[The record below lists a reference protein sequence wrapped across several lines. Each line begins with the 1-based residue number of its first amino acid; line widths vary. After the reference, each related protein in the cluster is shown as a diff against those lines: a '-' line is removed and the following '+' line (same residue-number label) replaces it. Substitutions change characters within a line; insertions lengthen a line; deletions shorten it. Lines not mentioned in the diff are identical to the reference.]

1 LSKRGDLIVKSVASE
16 MRPYRSDG
24 RVRHSGVFDDLGGR
38 EGKVR
43 LVSLAEK
50 SNIPLTDRLY
60 CYNNTTMQPLDR
72 NGSIPLVYQLGEAI
86 RDKIVRGEYRLGQ
99 PIPTEEQL
107 QKSYGVSRT
116 TVRLALAKLVNEG
129 YIRRQQGKG
138 TYVNPQ
144 GLVTRG
150 KPRPLS
156 RDMFGVKSTTQ
167 IIQSAGMKVR
177 TDVLFFARELPGV
190 EVATKLGISEKESVL
205 HFERVRYADDRPL
218 VLEKSWIPA
227 AQCPDLKRAEVKGSL
242 YLILFKK
249 YHHHVAASHQI
260 LRAVLASELDAPILD
275 LQVGQ
280 PVMLVHG
287 VTYLEDGRPIEAQE
301 SHFRAESIE
310 FIIELGEYSRYARL
324 MSRDFPLCSR
334 TPRPKDQFAGVR
346 DGKYLS

>member
-1 LSKRGDLIVKSVASE
+1 
-16 MRPYRSDG
+16 
-24 RVRHSGVFDDLGGR
+24 
-38 EGKVR
+38 
-43 LVSLAEK
+43 
-50 SNIPLTDRLY
+50 
-60 CYNNTTMQPLDR
+60 MQPLDR

-86 RDKIVRGEYRLGQ
+86 RDKIVRGEYRLGEA
-99 PIPTEEQL
+99 IPTEEQL
-107 QKSYGVSRT
+107 QRFYGVSRI

-150 KPRPLS
+150 KPKPLS

-177 TDVLFFARELPGV
+177 TKVLYFARELPSV
-190 EVATKLGISEKESVL
+190 DVAKKLGISEKESVL

-227 AQCPDLKRAEVKGSL
+227 AQCPGLKRADIKGSL
-242 YLILFKK
+242 YLVLFKK

-260 LRAVLASELDAPILD
+260 LRAVLASKLDARILD
-275 LQVGQ
+275 LEVGQ

-287 VTYLEDGRPIEAQE
+287 VTYLADGRAIEAEE

-310 FIIELGEYSRYARL
+310 FIVELGEYSKYARL
-324 MSRDFPLCSR
+324 MSCDFPFVQPETS
-334 TPRPKDQFAGVR
+334 
-346 DGKYLS
+346 S